1 MYFTYMYLCLRQQER
16 INQQREE
23 LEKQKKTLAKK
34 KPPSNTSSESFIQL
48 KYHNKHRV

>member
-1 MYFTYMYLCLRQQER
+1 MYMYFTCMCIYLCFRQQER

-34 KPPSNTSSESFIQL
+34 KPLSNTASESFI
-48 KYHNKHRV
+48 